1 MLKLVA
7 TENGLVRGFQGNN
20 TRISVFKGIPF
31 AAPPVGEN
39 RWRAPQPCANWE
51 GVRECGKFAPIS
63 VQDQPGVGTDIYCRE
78 WHVDKDIEMD
88 EDCLYLNVWTPANSD
103 KDNLPVFVWFF
114 GGGFQWGYPR
124 EMEFNGENIAKRG
137 VIVVSVNYRLGA
149 IGFLSHPDLIKESPD
164 APANFGTLDQQAGIK
179 WVIRNIANFGGDPK
193 NITIAGQSAGGGSV
207 LTHLTSESSIGLFQK
222 AIVYSGIIES
232 PYIKDGVIN
241 PKPIEETSKMG
252 ERFIESLGVSTIEEA
267 RKIDAGTIRDKY
279 AEFREKNMFFF
290 TPCIDHVFLKDEPFK
305 LLLTGKQANVPILAG
320 NTYDEFKSFLVADS
334 KEDFEAK
341 AKAIFGDRASR
352 FFSFPESYETIEGN
366 KYGVVRGIECSV
378 KAALNKTDAPCFY
391 YSFEVDIPGED
402 NPGTFHSVDLW
413 FFFET
418 LAACWRPFVGR
429 HYDIARRMTNYIT
442 NFIKNGNPNGEDIT
456 GEAMPLWQAYSN
468 SDRNEMHFTADG
480 CIPKLQDSEY
490 IQFFIDYLTDRT
502 LGLLDSESRTEAS
515 VAALSIPQKK
525 QAFNPYLPSWEYI
538 PDGEPY
544 VFGDRLYIYGSH
556 DYYNCSY
563 FCPGDYVS
571 WSAPLNNLADW
582 RYEGVSFKRTDDPD
596 NQENKGC
603 LYAPDVTVGPDG
615 AYYLFYVLDNQS
627 VVAVAKSDK
636 PQGPFK
642 FYGHVHYEDGTLL
655 GKKETDEPQFDPG
668 VITIGDTTYL
678 YTGFCGQTD
687 ASRHGAMVTVLDKD
701 MLTIKKA
708 PAFIVPGTMYAEGT
722 TFEGHAFF
730 EAPSI
735 RERNGIYYFVY
746 SSQVMH
752 ELCYATST
760 SPEGP
765 FTYGGV
771 IVSNCDLGIGTYK
784 EADKSACYGANNH
797 GSIVEINGEW
807 YIFYHRHTN
816 NTWYSRQGCAEK
828 IEFTDDGAIKQVEIT
843 SCGLNGGSLRDTDE
857 YPSYIVCNIFSDK
870 DDKKNPYVGQHRVAR
885 VIQDGRDGDHEPAYI
900 SWITDG
906 TTLGFKY
913 FDMKNV
919 TGILLR
925 VRGYGNGTF
934 EVRTSL
940 DGPVLAELPVT
951 FMTVWEKY
959 EASFTSPVTDPAA
972 PLFLTYRGGGD
983 VQLRSFKF
991 IHE

>member
-1 MLKLVA
+1 MLKLVQ

-39 RWRAPQPCANWE
+39 RWRAPQPCENWE
-51 GVRECGKFAPIS
+51 GVRECNKFEAIS
-63 VQDQPGVGTDIYCRE
+63 MQDQPGVGTDIYCRE

-88 EDCLYLNVWTPANSD
+88 EDCLYLNVWTSANSTE
-103 KDNLPVFVWFF
+103 DNLPVLVWFF

-137 VIVVSVNYRLGA
+137 VIVVSVNYRLNA
-149 IGFLSHPDLIKESPD
+149 FGFLTHPDLCKEAPD
-164 APANFGTLDQQAGIK
+164 APANFGNLDQQAGIK
-179 WVIRNIANFGGDPK
+179 WVIKNIKNFGGDPK

-207 LTHLTSESSIGLFQK
+207 LTHLTSPSSIGLYQK

-232 PYIKDGVIN
+232 PYIKDSVIT
-241 PKPIEETSKMG
+241 PKPIEETCKMG
-252 ERFIESLGVSTIEEA
+252 EKFLETLGVSTIEEA
-267 RKIDAGTIRDKY
+267 RKIDARTILEKASD
-279 AEFREKNMFFF
+279 FRNKNMFFF
-290 TPCIDHVFLKDEPFK
+290 TPCIDHVYLQGEPFQ
-305 LLLTGKQANVPILAG
+305 LMLEGKQANVPIIAG
-320 NTYDEFKSFLVADS
+320 NTFDEFKSFIFADS
-334 KEDFEAK
+334 KESFEQQARDT
-341 AKAIFGDRASR
+341 FGDRAEQ
-352 FFSFPESYETIEGN
+352 FLSFPESQLVEDGN
-366 KYGVVRGIECSV
+366 KYANVRGIECSV
-378 KAALNKTDAPCFY
+378 KAALDKTTAPSYY

-402 NPGTFHSVDLW
+402 DPGTFHSVDLW

-429 HYDIARRMTNYIT
+429 HYDIARQMTNYIT
-442 NFIKNGNPNGEDIT
+442 NFIKNGNPNGEDIDGT
-456 GEAMPLWQAYSN
+456 EMPKWLPYKNDSQ
-468 SDRNEMHFTADG
+468 NEMHFTADG
-480 CIPKLQDSEY
+480 CIPKVQHSPF
-490 IQFFIDYLTDRT
+490 IQFFIDWLTDRA
-502 LGLLDSESRTEAS
+502 LGTVSSSRKDAS
-515 VAALSIPQKK
+515 IAAIQAPMKK

-544 VFGDRLYIYGSH
+544 VFGNRVYIYGSH
-556 DYYNCSY
+556 DMWNGDY

-571 WSAPLNNLADW
+571 WSAPVDDLGNW
-582 RYEGVSFKRTDDPD
+582 RYEGVSFRRSDDPD
-596 NQENKGC
+596 NGNGQGC

-615 AYYLFYVLDNQS
+615 MYYLFYVLDNQS

-655 GKKETDEPQFDPG
+655 GSKETDEPQFDPG

-708 PAFIVPGTMYAEGT
+708 PAFIVPGTMYAGGT
-722 TFEGHAFF
+722 EYEGHAFF

-735 RERNGIYYFVY
+735 RERNGIFYFIY

-760 SPEGP
+760 NPEGP

-771 IVSNCDLGIGTYK
+771 IVSNCDIGISTYK
-784 EADKSACYGANNH
+784 EADRPTAYGANNH
-797 GSIVEINGEW
+797 GSIVQIGDDW

-816 NTWYSRQGCAEK
+816 NTWYSRQGCVEK
-828 IEFTDDGAIKQVEIT
+828 IAFEADGSIKQVEIT
-843 SCGLNGGSLRDTDE
+843 SCGLNNGPLRDTDE
-857 YPSYIVCNIFSDK
+857 YPAYIACNIFDPTSEE
-870 DDKKNPYVGQHRVAR
+870 KNPYVGQHNVAR
-885 VIQDGRDGDHEPAYI
+885 VVQDGKDGDKDPAYI
-900 SWITDG
+900 TQIRENTII
-906 TTLGFKY
+906 GFKY
-913 FDMKNV
+913 FDFKSV
-919 TGILLR
+919 TGIELT
-925 VRGYGNGTF
+925 VRGYGNGSF

-940 DGPVLAELPVT
+940 DGPALATIPVR

-959 EASFTSPVTDPAA
+959 TADCKIEDGVK
-972 PLFLTYRGGGD
+972 PLYLKYIGGGD
-983 VQLRSFKF
+983 VKLKSFKF
-991 IHE
+991 IHG

>member
-1 MLKLVA
+1 MLKLVK

-39 RWRAPQPCANWE
+39 RWRAPQPCENWE
-51 GVRECGKFAPIS
+51 GIRECGKFAPIS

-88 EDCLYLNVWTPANSD
+88 EDCLYLNVWTPAQSEND
-103 KDNLPVFVWFF
+103 KLPVLIWFF

-124 EMEFNGENIAKRG
+124 EMEFNGEQIAKRG

-149 IGFLSHPDLIKESPD
+149 LGFLSHPDLLKEAPD
-164 APANFGTLDQQAGIK
+164 APSNFGTLDQQAGIK
-179 WVIRNIANFGGDPK
+179 WVVKNIANFGGDPK
-193 NITIAGQSAGGGSV
+193 NITISGQSAGGGSV
-207 LTHLTSESSIGLFQK
+207 LTHLTSESSIGLYQK
-222 AIVYSGIIES
+222 AIIYSGIIES
-232 PYIKDGVIN
+232 PFIKDNVIS
-241 PKPIEETSKMG
+241 PKPIEETMKMG
-252 ERFIESLGVSTIEEA
+252 EKFLSCLGVSTIEEA
-267 RKIDAGTIRDKY
+267 RKIDALTIRSVY
-279 AEFREKNMFFF
+279 AKFREDNFFFF

-305 LLLTGKQANVPILAG
+305 LMLEGKQANVPLIAG
-320 NTYDEFKSFLVADS
+320 NTFDEFMSYIYADNEASFEEQARNTFGPRADQ
-334 KEDFEAK
+334 FL
-341 AKAIFGDRASR
+341 
-352 FFSFPESYETIEGN
+352 SFPEAHVVEDGN
-366 KYGVVRGIECSV
+366 KYGALRSIECSV
-378 KAALNKTDAPCFY
+378 KSVMDKTKAPCFY

-402 NPGTFHSVDLW
+402 DPGTFHSVDLW

-429 HYDIARRMTNYIT
+429 HFDIARQMTNYIT
-442 NFIKNGNPNGEDIT
+442 NFVKNGNPNGHDIT
-456 GEAMPLWQAYSN
+456 GEQMPNWLAYTN
-468 SDRNEMHFTADG
+468 SSQNEMHFTKDG
-480 CIPKLQDSEY
+480 CIPKVQDSAY
-490 IQFFIDYLTDRT
+490 YQFFIDWLTDRT
-502 LGLLDSESRTEAS
+502 LGNVESSSRPSAS
-515 VAALSIPQKK
+515 IAALAAPMKK

-556 DYYNCSY
+556 DYFNGSF

-571 WSAPLNNLADW
+571 WSAPVNDLGNW
-582 RYEGVSFKRTDDPD
+582 KYEGVSFRRTDDPD
-596 NQENKGC
+596 NFENKGC
-603 LYAPDVTVGPDG
+603 LYAPDITVGPDG
-615 AYYLFYVLDNQS
+615 LYYLFYVLDNQS

-642 FYGHVHYEDGTLL
+642 YYGHVHYEDGTLL
-655 GKKETDEPQFDPG
+655 GSKDTDEPQFDPG

-687 ASRHGAMVTVLDKD
+687 ASRHGAMVTVIGPD
-701 MLTIKKA
+701 MLTIKKG
-708 PAFIVPGTMYAEGT
+708 PEFIVPGTMYSKGT
-722 TFEGHAFF
+722 EFEGHAFF

-735 RERNGIYYFVY
+735 RERNGIFYFVY

-765 FTYGGV
+765 FSYGGV
-771 IVSNCDLGIGTYK
+771 IVSNCDLGIDSYK
-784 EADKSACYGANNH
+784 KADKPTCYGANNH

-828 IEFTDDGAIKQVEIT
+828 IEFTEDGKIKQVEIT
-843 SCGLNGGSLRDTDE
+843 SCGLNGGPLSDQPE
-857 YPSYIVCNIFSDK
+857 YPSYIACNIFSMNEDQE
-870 DDKKNPYVGQHRVAR
+870 PYVGQHNVAR
-885 VIQDGRDGDHEPAYI
+885 IIQEGRDGDHETGYVTQI
-900 SWITDG
+900 RDG
-906 TTLGFKY
+906 ATIGFKY
-913 FDMKNV
+913 FNLKDV
-919 TGILLR
+919 TGITLF

-934 EVRTSL
+934 EVRTDL
-940 DGPVLAELPVT
+940 DGEVLCEIPVR

-959 EASFTSPVTDPAA
+959 EGQFKTALTKEKAS
-972 PLFLTYRGGGD
+972 LYLTYRGGGD
-983 VQLRSFKF
+983 VQLKSFKYV
-991 IHE
+991 HR